1 MVLVTN
7 SGECCK
13 VDSNAVFTRSHTTVS
28 FDWKNNFFICGKK
41 YIPNMKNSG
50 HYSWSMVETV
60 ACQNN
65 IYTKALQAAKER
77 DDEEMTKWL
86 HEVMNGDLGIV
97 DAHYHQ

>member
-1 MVLVTN
+1 MVLLTN

-13 VDSNAVFTRSHTTVS
+13 VDSNAVFTRSHTTLS
-28 FDWKNNFFICGKK
+28 FDWNNNCFICEEK

-50 HYSWSMVETV
+50 HYSWSMVKTV

-77 DDEEMTKWL
+77 DDEEMTTWL
-86 HEVMNGDLGIV
+86 HEVMNGDQGIV
-97 DAHYHQ
+97 NAYYHQ

>member
-1 MVLVTN
+1 
-7 SGECCK
+7 
-13 VDSNAVFTRSHTTVS
+13 
-28 FDWKNNFFICGKK
+28 
-41 YIPNMKNSG
+41 
-50 HYSWSMVETV
+50 MVETV

-77 DDEEMTKWL
+77 DDEEMTTWL